1 MVVRDFIMSNLN
13 KVTLSLQKTKILKN
27 LRENQ
32 ENLVNYLVKDYRFTI
47 VRSALFNA
55 KTFRLKSDLVGDAT
69 ILVPDP
75 QVDTEEV
82 DISANTIIH
91 NETIDSLSTRE
102 TARNTIAEVPE
113 VDDITTFIKR
123 EKKKLIT

>member
-13 KVTLSLQKTKILKN
+13 KVALSLQKAKIKN
-27 LRENQ
+27 LGENQ
-32 ENLVNYLVKDYRFTI
+32 ENLVNYLVKDYRSATI
-47 VRSALFNA
+47 RSALFNA
-55 KTFRLKSDLVGDAT
+55 KTFKLKSDLVGDAT
-69 ILVPDP
+69 ILAPDP

-82 DISANTIIH
+82 DIAASTIIH

-113 VDDITTFIKR
+113 VDDITTFIKKK
-123 EKKKLIT
+123 KKKLIT

>member
-47 VRSALFNA
+47 IRSALFNA

-69 ILVPDP
+69 ILVPNP

-123 EKKKLIT
+123 EKKN